1 MINYGIIGCGM
12 MGHEHLRNIA
22 LLEGTNVSV
31 IFEPNSGMAKSAA
44 TYEPNARLVSSLDE
58 LLQFPNLDCL
68 VITSPNY
75 CHVEQMMRIAEQ
87 NPLP

>member
-31 IFEPNSGMAKSAA
+31 IFEPNPEMAKSAA
-44 TYEPNARLVSSLDE
+44 THEPDARLVSSLDE
-58 LLQFPNLDCL
+58 LFWIARKAPCEMRLTCSG
-68 VITSPNY
+68 I
-75 CHVEQMMRIAEQ
+75 MML
-87 NPLP
+87 NMK